1 MRKEQIKLIE
11 KLKEERRAKEEKS
24 RKVFQTLEQ
33 NELSYID
40 IKTIWL
46 MEDPIHEL
54 ANLLGDSIDAKSI
67 EAACKKDRF
76 AKTKN
81 ISTCLQVRMD
91 REVEEKHYIIGGGF
105 ELAAGNWKIRF
116 DFNNSFL
123 SSCKDTICVTCEVL
137 DIDYSDDYIT
147 ADFIEAVDNIV
158 ECYIYTGED
167 EDPEINPVEIL
178 KWEFSIDGK
187 IIELPKKL
195 LKSYSFELD

>member
-24 RKVFQTLEQ
+24 RKIFQTLEQ

-81 ISTCLQVRMD
+81 IATRLCVRMD
-91 REVEEKHYIIGGGF
+91 RKVEEKHYIIGGGY
-105 ELAAGNWKIRF
+105 ELTAGDWKIRF

-123 SSCKDTICVTCEVL
+123 SSCQDTICVTCEVL
-137 DIDYSDDYIT
+137 DIGYSDEYIT

-178 KWEFSIDGK
+178 KWEFNINGK
-187 IIELPKKL
+187 NIELPKEL